1 VAEKWMPA
9 ITEVLCTG
17 CGLCVEACGPKSL
30 AMADGKAVLASPD
43 TCGSE
48 EHCISACPEDA
59 IRMAWFPLSS
69 NPAVGKWA
77 LSAHREYEPLES
89 QSNGTRTAETARSNV
104 LVPVTLISVEL
115 P

>member
-1 VAEKWMPA
+1 V
-9 ITEVLCTG
+9 I
-17 CGLCVEACGPKSL
+17 
-30 AMADGKAVLASPD
+30 ASPD
-43 TCGSE
+43 TCESE

-89 QSNGTRTAETARSNV
+89 
-104 LVPVTLISVEL
+104 
-115 P
+115 